1 MHNLCILFFPPELF
15 EGDVQLGGE
24 DSHSTVKTLDWIPG
38 TGLFVSVKIHTV
50 PLLEVNKIQLTCRSS
65 FQKAR
70 QAAFKIAKT
79 QQEPSKIYGDD
90 GS

>member
-1 MHNLCILFFPPELF
+1 M
-15 EGDVQLGGE
+15 
-24 DSHSTVKTLDWIPG
+24 VKTLDWIPG
-38 TGLFVSVKIHTV
+38 TGWFVSVKIHTV

-79 QQEPSKIYGDD
+79 Q
-90 GS
+90 